1 MVPFVLPSVLAI
13 AEEATPKD
21 FVNHIL
27 PSIKPVMKITD
38 PIQVSGQSENLW
50 ILQFLREI
58 NTVFSGI
65 TDIYAKNGNVII
77 QDTSSWCE
85 VRRTTNDL

>member
-38 PIQVSGQSENLW
+38 PIQVSAAQCENLE

-58 NTVFSGI
+58 NTVFPGI

-77 QDTSSWCE
+77 QDTSS
-85 VRRTTNDL
+85 

>member
-38 PIQVSGQSENLW
+38 PIQVSAQCENLG
-50 ILQFLREI
+50 IFLFLREI
-58 NTVFSGI
+58 NTVFPGI
-65 TDIYAKNGNVII
+65 TDFHAKNGNVII
-77 QDTSSWCE
+77 QDTSS
-85 VRRTTNDL
+85 

>member
-38 PIQVSGQSENLW
+38 PIQVSAAECENVG
-50 ILQFLREI
+50 IFQFLHEI
-58 NTVFSGI
+58 NNTVFPGI

-77 QDTSSWCE
+77 QDTSS
-85 VRRTTNDL
+85 

>member
-38 PIQVSGQSENLW
+38 PIQVSGQSENL
-50 ILQFLREI
+50 
-58 NTVFSGI
+58 
-65 TDIYAKNGNVII
+65 
-77 QDTSSWCE
+77 
-85 VRRTTNDL
+85 

>member
-38 PIQVSGQSENLW
+38 PIQVSAAQCENVG
-50 ILQFLREI
+50 IFQFLREI
-58 NTVFSGI
+58 TLCISR
-65 TDIYAKNGNVII
+65 YY
-77 QDTSSWCE
+77 
-85 VRRTTNDL
+85 

>member
-1 MVPFVLPSVLAI
+1 MWKPIFLNFRVAVHRVVPCLAKEFVNSTMVPFVLPSVLAI

-38 PIQVSGQSENLW
+38 PIQVSAQCENL
-50 ILQFLREI
+50 
-58 NTVFSGI
+58 
-65 TDIYAKNGNVII
+65 
-77 QDTSSWCE
+77 
-85 VRRTTNDL
+85 